1 MEVFH
6 ISQVLVVAI
15 MKQSSEDA
23 KIKLVQFYFEAK
35 SVILTQLEFRIFHG
49 PENTILKLYSEYC
62 SQFSGSGEY
71 LQ

>member
-1 MEVFH
+1 
-6 ISQVLVVAI
+6 

-23 KIKLVQFYFEAK
+23 KIKLVQFYFGSEVGHFDK
-35 SVILTQLEFRIFHG
+35 REFRIFHG

-62 SQFSGSGEY
+62 SQFSDSGEY